1 MDRWNLSS
9 MYDLFMRAGIQASTM
24 WDISE
29 EKLLQ
34 MEMSEGQN
42 IKYRKAKEDMTR
54 GK

>member
-9 MYDLFMRAGIQASTM
+9 MYELFISAGIQASTM

-42 IKYRKAKEDMTR
+42 REYRKAKEDMAR